1 MVTVC
6 YNAGQ
11 DRELSTEER
20 LVQWGAANNVK
31 IRPGTGTKEARQ
43 EMLGTCQ
50 LPGCWTIGRRM
61 MLMADL
67 AADPCTSLYD
77 AACGGWVRNVS
88 ASRLASRER
97 LDTVSVMDQNKR
109 RIDTKIRGECLTF
122 VTPTITVLFKP

>member
-1 MVTVC
+1 MTVC
-6 YNAGQ
+6 YNTGQ

-50 LPGCWTIGRRM
+50 LPGCWSLGRRM
-61 MLMADL
+61 MLMGDL
-67 AADPCTSLYD
+67 AADPCSSLYD
-77 AACGGWVRNVS
+77 AACGGWVRNMS
-88 ASRLASRER
+88 ASSPRLGR

-109 RIDTKIRGECLTF
+109 RIDTKIRGECLL
-122 VTPTITVLFKP
+122 VVLLSTITFPL

>member
-1 MVTVC
+1 MTVC

-88 ASRLASRER
+88 SSSSPR

-109 RIDTKIRGECLTF
+109 RIDTKIRGQCLVF
-122 VTPTITVLFKP
+122 VFLSTITFLL